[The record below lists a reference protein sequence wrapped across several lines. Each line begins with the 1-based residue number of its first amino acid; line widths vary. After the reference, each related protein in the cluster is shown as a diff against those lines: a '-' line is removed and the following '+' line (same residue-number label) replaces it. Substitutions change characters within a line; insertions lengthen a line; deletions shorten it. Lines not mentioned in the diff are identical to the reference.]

1 MPGKCQAK
9 IELTRPSRAYL
20 SATYSYSDF
29 RPHTEVCRAVALSFT
44 IPLRKFEKNCH
55 YLHRMPTPLGHA
67 IGGIAAGLLVNAAA
81 RRPGLSPAIVL
92 TCAAVAVAPDF
103 DILAG
108 SHRTY
113 THSIAGVALTGLA
126 AWLVLRRRVRAPFAA
141 ALSIAAAHASHLFLD
156 WLGKDTSR
164 PPGLTILWP
173 FSPEFHISGL
183 NLFGEVSRRYWLF
196 NEFILGNL
204 AAVAWELTVLLP
216 MLMLAWMVW
225 SKRTLFHGQ
234 WSRVDGRSVDGRD

>member
-1 MPGKCQAK
+1 
-9 IELTRPSRAYL
+9 
-20 SATYSYSDF
+20 
-29 RPHTEVCRAVALSFT
+29 
-44 IPLRKFEKNCH
+44 
-55 YLHRMPTPLGHA
+55 MPTPLGHA
-67 IGGIAAGLLVNAAA
+67 IGGLAAGLLVNAAA
-81 RRPGLSPAIVL
+81 RRPGLSPGIVL

-113 THSIAGVALTGLA
+113 THSIAGVALTGLI
-126 AWLVLRRRVRAPFAA
+126 AWLVVRGRVRAPLAA
-141 ALSIAAAHASHLFLD
+141 AVSIAAAHASHLFLD

-173 FSPEFHISGL
+173 FSSEFYVSGL

-204 AAVAWELTVLLP
+204 AAVAWELTVLVPVL
-216 MLMLAWMVW
+216 LVAWVLW
-225 SKRTLFHGQ
+225 SGRTLKRGK
-234 WSRVDGRSVDGRD
+234 G